1 MNKKNRCGVDFS
13 DAAVPEKLFINFF
26 WPNMA
31 WNVFLYLSTIETKQI
46 TWTKLWTVS
55 SRNSWGRRIHKQK
68 ETLKELWG
76 RMYPMLIW
84 NQFRDK
90 SSVMLVGSC
99 IPATSYQVL
108 LSEIGNFVVLAIWL
122 RRRVI
127 MFGCKGHLH
136 TNVANNEAEATEKC
150 L

>member
-1 MNKKNRCGVDFS
+1 
-13 DAAVPEKLFINFF
+13 
-26 WPNMA
+26 MA

-55 SRNSWGRRIHKQK
+55 SRNSWDRRIHKQ

-99 IPATSYQVL
+99 NPATSYQVL
-108 LSEIGNFVVLAIWL
+108 LSEIWNFIVLVIWL

-127 MFGCKGHLH
+127 VFGCKGHLH
-136 TNVANNEAEATEKC
+136 TNVANNEAGHGKMFVVCDLVVISMNWNFIMKC
-150 L
+150 WIYWSSI